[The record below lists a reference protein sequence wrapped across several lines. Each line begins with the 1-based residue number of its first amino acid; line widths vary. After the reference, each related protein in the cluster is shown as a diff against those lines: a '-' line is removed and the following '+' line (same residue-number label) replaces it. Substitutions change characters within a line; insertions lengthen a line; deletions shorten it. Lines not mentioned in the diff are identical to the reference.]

1 MLIDKQNIKQFIPQ
15 REPFVMI
22 DTLISADPKEF
33 MSSFKIMG
41 NNIFLDDGILSAAAL
56 VENIAQ
62 TCAAGFGYINS
73 LSGSGEAQLGFIGAV
88 SKLNVLHLP
97 VDGDTLKT
105 EIDVLN
111 TFDNINLIQGAV
123 RTNDKKLLECQMKI
137 VLA

>member
-1 MLIDKQNIKQFIPQ
+1 MLIDKQNIEQFIPQ

-33 MSSFKIMG
+33 KSSFEILE
-41 NNIFLDDGILSAAAL
+41 NNIFLEDDILSASAL

-73 LSGSGEAQLGFIGAV
+73 LSGNREDQLGFIGAV

-97 VDGDTLKT
+97 LNGDTLNT
-105 EIDVLN
+105 EIEILN
-111 TFDNINLIQGAV
+111 TFDNINLIQGSV
-123 RTNDKKLLECQMKI
+123 YTNEKKLLECQMKI

>member
-1 MLIDKQNIKQFIPQ
+1 MLIDKQNIEQFIPQ

-33 MSSFKIMG
+33 KSSFEILE
-41 NNIFLDDGILSAAAL
+41 NNIFLEDDILSASAL

-73 LSGSGEAQLGFIGAV
+73 LSGNREDQLGFIGAI

-97 VDGDTLKT
+97 LNGDTLNT
-105 EIDVLN
+105 EIEILN
-111 TFDNINLIQGAV
+111 TFDNINLIQGSV
-123 RTNDKKLLECQMKI
+123 YTNEKKLLECQMKI